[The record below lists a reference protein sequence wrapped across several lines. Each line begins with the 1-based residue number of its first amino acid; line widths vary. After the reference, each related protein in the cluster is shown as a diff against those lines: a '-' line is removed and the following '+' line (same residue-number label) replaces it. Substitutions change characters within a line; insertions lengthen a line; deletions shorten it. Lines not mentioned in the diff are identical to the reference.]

1 MDTIT
6 PALESLK
13 LKMIFWQSCVIPIEV
28 IRQRIIPKHKIP
40 ANQKKRTVKKSL
52 SFIKLWNETTNRLRK
67 KEGIE

>member
-40 ANQKKRTVKKSL
+40 ANQKKRLLKNPYHSSNYGMKQQTGFGKK
-52 SFIKLWNETTNRLRK
+52 KV
-67 KEGIE
+67 